1 MRDVCCVEATCEKR
15 VHFTRRDLTRLLA
28 PLVVEQ
34 FLAVTVGM
42 ADTMMVSYAGEA
54 AISGVSL
61 VDMLNLLIINIFAA
75 LATGG
80 AVVISQYLGAR
91 DVESAKNGA
100 GQLFHLAAL
109 AGVGIMALA
118 LAFARPLLGLLFGQI
133 EPDVMDAALLYLRIS
148 AASYPFIALYNAG
161 AALFRSMGNSKVSMM
176 TSFIINIINIGGN
189 AILIYGFHWG
199 TAGAGTATLVSRA
212 VAAAVMVVL
221 LHHQNNPV
229 YLEGLLRPYLDRKLA
244 GSILKVG
251 IPNGVENGMF
261 QVGKLLVAGLISSF
275 GTAAITAN
283 AICNNLGS
291 LSNIPGAAIGLGMVT
306 VVGQCVGARDHTQ
319 ARRYTKLLVGWT
331 YAVMALTNLAVLLLA
346 KPLIGMYHVS
356 VETNTMA
363 FEVMA
368 VYCILCA
375 AIWPLSFTTPNA
387 LRAAGDARFT
397 MTVSMFS
404 MWIFRI
410 GFSYILGSWLQMGL
424 FGVWLAMEIDWVVRA
439 LFFTIRFLGKKWEK
453 ANVIG

>member
-1 MRDVCCVEATCEKR
+1 MESVQAKPL
-15 VHFTRRDLTRLLA
+15 FSTRALCALIL
-28 PLVVEQ
+28 PLMVEQ
-34 FLAVTVGM
+34 LLAVTVGM
-42 ADTMMVSYAGEA
+42 ADTMMVSRVGEA
-54 AISGVSL
+54 AVSGISL
-61 VDMLNLLIINIFAA
+61 VDSVNVLLIQVFAA

-80 AVVISQYLGAR
+80 AVVVSQYLGRRDRQSACAAAR
-91 DVESAKNGA
+91 
-100 GQLFHLAAL
+100 QL
-109 AGVGIMALA
+109 IW
-118 LAFARPLLGLLFGQI
+118 I
-133 EPDVMDAALLYLRIS
+133 TALLATVIGAVVLVGNRWILQFVFGRVEPAVMENAMTYFWLS
-148 AASYPFIALYNAG
+148 ALSYPFIAVYNAG

-212 VAAAVMVVL
+212 VAAVVMVVL
-221 LHHQNNPV
+221 LHHRNNPV

-275 GTAAITAN
+275 GTAAIAAN

-291 LSNIPGAAIGLGMVT
+291 ISNIPGAAIGLGMVT
-306 VVGQCVGARDHTQ
+306 VVGQCVGARDHAQ
-319 ARRYTKLLVGWT
+319 ARRYTKLLLGWT
-331 YAVMALTNLAVLLLA
+331 YAVMTLTNLAVMLLA
-346 KPLIGMYHVS
+346 EPLIGMYHVS
-356 VETNTMA
+356 AETNRMA

-375 AIWPLSFTTPNA
+375 VVWPLSFTTPNA

-410 GFSYILGSWLQMGL
+410 GFSYILGSWMQMGL

-453 ANVIG
+453 SNVIG

>member
-1 MRDVCCVEATCEKR
+1 MQQVQAKPL
-15 VHFTRRDLTRLLA
+15 FSTRALCALIL
-28 PLVVEQ
+28 PLMVEQ
-34 FLAVTVGM
+34 LLAVTVGM
-42 ADTMMVSYAGEA
+42 ADTMMVSRVGEA
-54 AISGVSL
+54 AVSGISL
-61 VDMLNLLIINIFAA
+61 VDAVNILLIQVFAA

-80 AVVISQYLGAR
+80 AVVVSQYLGRRDRQNACAAAR
-91 DVESAKNGA
+91 
-100 GQLFHLAAL
+100 QL
-109 AGVGIMALA
+109 IW
-118 LAFARPLLGLLFGQI
+118 I
-133 EPDVMDAALLYLRIS
+133 TALLATVIGAVVLVGNRWILQFVFGRVEPAVMENAMTYFWLS
-148 AASYPFIALYNAG
+148 ALSYPFIAVYNAG

-356 VETNTMA
+356 AETNTMA

-375 AIWPLSFTTPNA
+375 VIWPLSFTTPNA

>member
-1 MRDVCCVEATCEKR
+1 MESAQVKPL
-15 VHFTRRDLTRLLA
+15 FSTRALCALIL
-28 PLVVEQ
+28 PLMVEQ
-34 FLAVTVGM
+34 LLAVTVGM
-42 ADTMMVSYAGEA
+42 ADTMMVSQVGEA
-54 AISGVSL
+54 AVSGISL
-61 VDMLNLLIINIFAA
+61 VDAVNVLLIQVFAA

-80 AVVISQYLGAR
+80 AVVVSQYLGRRDRRSACETAR
-91 DVESAKNGA
+91 QLIWITALLATGIGA
-100 GQLFHLAAL
+100 VVLIGNRWILQF
-109 AGVGIMALA
+109 I
-118 LAFARPLLGLLFGQI
+118 FGQV
-133 EPDVMDAALLYLRIS
+133 EPAVMENAMIYFWLSAL
-148 AASYPFIALYNAG
+148 SYPFIAVYNAG

-229 YLEGLLRPYLDRKLA
+229 YLEGLLHPYLDRKLA
-244 GSILKVG
+244 GSVLKVG

-291 LSNIPGAAIGLGMVT
+291 ISNIPGAAIGLGMVT
-306 VVGQCVGARDHTQ
+306 VVGQCVGARDHAQ
-319 ARRYTKLLVGWT
+319 ARRYTKLLLGCT
-331 YAVMALTNLAVLLLA
+331 YAVMLLTNLVVMLLA
-346 KPLIGMYHVS
+346 EPLIGMYHVS
-356 VETNTMA
+356 TETSTMA
-363 FEVMA
+363 FEVIA

-375 AIWPLSFTTPNA
+375 VIWPLSFTTPNA

-410 GFSYILGSWLQMGL
+410 GFSYILGGWMHMGL
-424 FGVWLAMEIDWVVRA
+424 FGVWLAMEIDWAVRA
-439 LFFTIRFLGKKWEK
+439 LFFTVRFLGKKWEK

>member
-1 MRDVCCVEATCEKR
+1 MESVQAKPL
-15 VHFTRRDLTRLLA
+15 FSTRALCALIL
-28 PLVVEQ
+28 PLMVEQ
-34 FLAVTVGM
+34 LLAVTVGM
-42 ADTMMVSYAGEA
+42 ADTMMVSRVGEA
-54 AISGVSL
+54 AVSGISL
-61 VDMLNLLIINIFAA
+61 VDSVNVLLIQVFAA

-80 AVVISQYLGAR
+80 AVVVSQYLGRRDRQSACAAAR
-91 DVESAKNGA
+91 
-100 GQLFHLAAL
+100 QL
-109 AGVGIMALA
+109 IW
-118 LAFARPLLGLLFGQI
+118 I
-133 EPDVMDAALLYLRIS
+133 TALLATVIGAVVLVGNRWILQFVFGRVEPAVMENAMTYFWLS
-148 AASYPFIALYNAG
+148 ALSYPFIAVYNAG

-212 VAAAVMVVL
+212 VAAVVMVVL
-221 LHHQNNPV
+221 LHHRNNPV

-275 GTAAITAN
+275 GTSAIAAN

-291 LSNIPGAAIGLGMVT
+291 ISNIPGAAIGLGMVT
-306 VVGQCVGARDHTQ
+306 VVGQCVGARDHAQ
-319 ARRYTKLLVGWT
+319 ARRYTKLLLGWT
-331 YAVMALTNLAVLLLA
+331 YAVMTLTNLAVMLLA
-346 KPLIGMYHVS
+346 EPLIGMYHVGA
-356 VETNTMA
+356 ETNRMA

-375 AIWPLSFTTPNA
+375 VVWPLSFTTPNA

-410 GFSYILGSWLQMGL
+410 GFSYILGSWMQMGL

-453 ANVIG
+453 SNVIG

>member
-1 MRDVCCVEATCEKR
+1 MESVQAKPL
-15 VHFTRRDLTRLLA
+15 FSTRALCALIL
-28 PLVVEQ
+28 PLMVEQ
-34 FLAVTVGM
+34 LLAVTVGM
-42 ADTMMVSYAGEA
+42 ADTMMVSRVGEA
-54 AISGVSL
+54 AVSGISL
-61 VDMLNLLIINIFAA
+61 VDSVNVLLIQVFAA

-80 AVVISQYLGAR
+80 AVVVSQYLGRRDRQSACAAAR
-91 DVESAKNGA
+91 
-100 GQLFHLAAL
+100 QL
-109 AGVGIMALA
+109 IW
-118 LAFARPLLGLLFGQI
+118 I
-133 EPDVMDAALLYLRIS
+133 TALLATVIGAVVLVGNRWILQFVFGRVEPAVMENAMTYFWLS
-148 AASYPFIALYNAG
+148 ALSYPFIAVYNAG

-212 VAAAVMVVL
+212 VAAVVMVVL
-221 LHHQNNPV
+221 LHHRNNPV

-275 GTAAITAN
+275 GTAAIAAN

-291 LSNIPGAAIGLGMVT
+291 ISNIPGAAIGLGMVT
-306 VVGQCVGARDHTQ
+306 VVGQCVGARDHAQ
-319 ARRYTKLLVGWT
+319 ARRYTKLLLGWT
-331 YAVMALTNLAVLLLA
+331 YAVMTLTNLAVMLLA
-346 KPLIGMYHVS
+346 EPLIGMYHVGA
-356 VETNTMA
+356 ETNRMA

-368 VYCILCA
+368 VYCIMCA
-375 AIWPLSFTTPNA
+375 VVWPLSFTTPNA

-410 GFSYILGSWLQMGL
+410 GFSYILGSWMQMGL

-453 ANVIG
+453 SNVIG

>member
-1 MRDVCCVEATCEKR
+1 MESVQAKPL
-15 VHFTRRDLTRLLA
+15 FSTRALCALIL
-28 PLVVEQ
+28 PLMVEQ
-34 FLAVTVGM
+34 LLAVTVGM
-42 ADTMMVSYAGEA
+42 ADTMMVSRVGEA
-54 AISGVSL
+54 AVSGISL
-61 VDMLNLLIINIFAA
+61 VDSVNVLLIQVFAA

-80 AVVISQYLGAR
+80 AVVVSQYLGRRDRQSACAAAR
-91 DVESAKNGA
+91 
-100 GQLFHLAAL
+100 QL
-109 AGVGIMALA
+109 IW
-118 LAFARPLLGLLFGQI
+118 I
-133 EPDVMDAALLYLRIS
+133 TALLATVIGAVVLVGNRWILQFVFGRVEPAVMENAMTYFWLS
-148 AASYPFIALYNAG
+148 ALSYPFIAVYNAG

-212 VAAAVMVVL
+212 VAAVVMVVL
-221 LHHQNNPV
+221 LHHRNNPV

-275 GTAAITAN
+275 GTAAIAAN

-291 LSNIPGAAIGLGMVT
+291 ISNIPGAAIGLGMVT
-306 VVGQCVGARDHTQ
+306 VVGQCVGARDHAQ
-319 ARRYTKLLVGWT
+319 ARRYTKLLLGWT
-331 YAVMALTNLAVLLLA
+331 YAVMTLTNLAVMLLA
-346 KPLIGMYHVS
+346 EPLIGMYHVGA
-356 VETNTMA
+356 ETNRMA

-368 VYCILCA
+368 VYCIMCA
-375 AIWPLSFTTPNA
+375 VVWPLSFTTPNA
-387 LRAAGDARFT
+387 LRGAGDARFT

-410 GFSYILGSWLQMGL
+410 GFSYILGSWMQMGL

-453 ANVIG
+453 SNVIG

>member
-1 MRDVCCVEATCEKR
+1 MESVQAKPL
-15 VHFTRRDLTRLLA
+15 FSTRALCALIL
-28 PLVVEQ
+28 PLMVEQ
-34 FLAVTVGM
+34 LLAVTVGM
-42 ADTMMVSYAGEA
+42 ADTMMVSRVGEA
-54 AISGVSL
+54 AVSGISL
-61 VDMLNLLIINIFAA
+61 VDSVNVLLIQVFAA

-80 AVVISQYLGAR
+80 AVVVSQYLGRRDRQSACAAAR
-91 DVESAKNGA
+91 
-100 GQLFHLAAL
+100 QL
-109 AGVGIMALA
+109 IW
-118 LAFARPLLGLLFGQI
+118 I
-133 EPDVMDAALLYLRIS
+133 TALLATVIGAVVLVGNRWILQFVFGRVEPAVMENAMTYFWLS
-148 AASYPFIALYNAG
+148 ALSYPFIAVYNAG

-212 VAAAVMVVL
+212 VAAVVMVVL
-221 LHHQNNPV
+221 LHHRNNPV

-275 GTAAITAN
+275 GTSAIAAN

-291 LSNIPGAAIGLGMVT
+291 ISNIPGAAIGLGMVT
-306 VVGQCVGARDHTQ
+306 VVGQCVGARDHAQ
-319 ARRYTKLLVGWT
+319 ARRYTKLLLGWT
-331 YAVMALTNLAVLLLA
+331 YAVMTLTNLAVMLLA
-346 KPLIGMYHVS
+346 EPLIGMYHVGA
-356 VETNTMA
+356 ETNRMA

-375 AIWPLSFTTPNA
+375 VVWPLSFTTPNA

-410 GFSYILGSWLQMGL
+410 GFSYILGSWMQIGL

-453 ANVIG
+453 SNVIG

>member
-1 MRDVCCVEATCEKR
+1 MESVQAKPL
-15 VHFTRRDLTRLLA
+15 FSTRALCALIL
-28 PLVVEQ
+28 PLMVEQ
-34 FLAVTVGM
+34 LLAVTVGM
-42 ADTMMVSYAGEA
+42 ADTMMVSRVGEA
-54 AISGVSL
+54 AVSGISL
-61 VDMLNLLIINIFAA
+61 VDSVNVLLIQVFAA

-80 AVVISQYLGAR
+80 AVVVSQYLGRRDRQSACAAAR
-91 DVESAKNGA
+91 
-100 GQLFHLAAL
+100 QL
-109 AGVGIMALA
+109 IW
-118 LAFARPLLGLLFGQI
+118 I
-133 EPDVMDAALLYLRIS
+133 TALLATVIGAVVLVGNRWILQFVFGRVEPAVMENAMTYFWLS
-148 AASYPFIALYNAG
+148 ALSYPFIAVYNAG

-212 VAAAVMVVL
+212 VAAVVMVVL
-221 LHHQNNPV
+221 LHHRNNPV

-275 GTAAITAN
+275 GTAAIAAN

-291 LSNIPGAAIGLGMVT
+291 ISNIPGAAIGLGMVT
-306 VVGQCVGARDHTQ
+306 VVGQCVGARDHAQ
-319 ARRYTKLLVGWT
+319 ARRYTKLLLGWT
-331 YAVMALTNLAVLLLA
+331 YAVMTLTNLAVMLLA
-346 KPLIGMYHVS
+346 EPLIGMYHVGA
-356 VETNTMA
+356 ETNRMA

-368 VYCILCA
+368 VYCIMCA
-375 AIWPLSFTTPNA
+375 VVWPLSFTTPNA

-397 MTVSMFS
+397 MPVSMFS
-404 MWIFRI
+404 TWIFRI
-410 GFSYILGSWLQMGL
+410 GFSYILGSWMQMGL

-453 ANVIG
+453 SNVIG

>member
-1 MRDVCCVEATCEKR
+1 MESVQAKPL
-15 VHFTRRDLTRLLA
+15 FSTRALCALIL
-28 PLVVEQ
+28 PLMVEQ
-34 FLAVTVGM
+34 LLAVTVGM
-42 ADTMMVSYAGEA
+42 ADTMMVSRVGEA
-54 AISGVSL
+54 AVSGISL
-61 VDMLNLLIINIFAA
+61 VDSVNVLLIQVFAA

-80 AVVISQYLGAR
+80 AVVVSQYLGRRDRQSACAAAR
-91 DVESAKNGA
+91 
-100 GQLFHLAAL
+100 QL
-109 AGVGIMALA
+109 IW
-118 LAFARPLLGLLFGQI
+118 I
-133 EPDVMDAALLYLRIS
+133 TALLATVIGAVVLVGNRWILQFVFGRVEPAVMENAMTYFWLS
-148 AASYPFIALYNAG
+148 ALSYPFIAVYNAG

-212 VAAAVMVVL
+212 VAAVVMVVL
-221 LHHQNNPV
+221 LHHRNNPV

-275 GTAAITAN
+275 GTAAIAAN

-291 LSNIPGAAIGLGMVT
+291 ISNIPGAAIGLGMVT
-306 VVGQCVGARDHTQ
+306 VVGQCVGARDHAQ
-319 ARRYTKLLVGWT
+319 ARRYTKLLLGWT
-331 YAVMALTNLAVLLLA
+331 YAVMMLTNLAVMLLA
-346 KPLIGMYHVS
+346 EPLIGMYHVGA
-356 VETNTMA
+356 ETNRMA

-368 VYCILCA
+368 VYCIMCA
-375 AIWPLSFTTPNA
+375 VVWPLSFTTPNA

-410 GFSYILGSWLQMGL
+410 GFSYILGSWMQIGL

-453 ANVIG
+453 SNVIG

>member
-1 MRDVCCVEATCEKR
+1 MESVQAKPL
-15 VHFTRRDLTRLLA
+15 FSTRALCALIL
-28 PLVVEQ
+28 PLMVEQ
-34 FLAVTVGM
+34 LLAVTVGM
-42 ADTMMVSYAGEA
+42 ADTMMVSRVGEA
-54 AISGVSL
+54 AVSGISL
-61 VDMLNLLIINIFAA
+61 VDSVNVLLIQVFAA

-80 AVVISQYLGAR
+80 AVVVSQYLGRRDRQSACAAAR
-91 DVESAKNGA
+91 
-100 GQLFHLAAL
+100 QL
-109 AGVGIMALA
+109 IW
-118 LAFARPLLGLLFGQI
+118 I
-133 EPDVMDAALLYLRIS
+133 TALLATVIGAVVLVGNRWILQFVFGRVEPAVMENAMTYFWLS
-148 AASYPFIALYNAG
+148 ALSYPFIAVYNAG

-212 VAAAVMVVL
+212 VAAVVMVVL
-221 LHHQNNPV
+221 LHHRNNPV

-275 GTAAITAN
+275 GTAAIAAN

-291 LSNIPGAAIGLGMVT
+291 ISNIPGAAIGLGMVT
-306 VVGQCVGARDHTQ
+306 VVGQCVGARDHAQ
-319 ARRYTKLLVGWT
+319 ARRYTKLLLGWT
-331 YAVMALTNLAVLLLA
+331 YAVMTLTNLAVMLLA
-346 KPLIGMYHVS
+346 EPLIGMYHVS
-356 VETNTMA
+356 AETNRMA

-375 AIWPLSFTTPNA
+375 VVWPLSFTTPNA

-410 GFSYILGSWLQMGL
+410 GFSYILGSWMQIGL

-453 ANVIG
+453 SNVIG

>member
-1 MRDVCCVEATCEKR
+1 MESVQAKPL
-15 VHFTRRDLTRLLA
+15 FSTRALCALIL
-28 PLVVEQ
+28 PLMVEQ
-34 FLAVTVGM
+34 LLAVTVGM
-42 ADTMMVSYAGEA
+42 ADTMMASRVGEA
-54 AISGVSL
+54 AVSGISL
-61 VDMLNLLIINIFAA
+61 VDAVNILLIQVFAA

-80 AVVISQYLGAR
+80 AVVVSQYLGRRDRQNACAAAR
-91 DVESAKNGA
+91 
-100 GQLFHLAAL
+100 QL
-109 AGVGIMALA
+109 IW
-118 LAFARPLLGLLFGQI
+118 I
-133 EPDVMDAALLYLRIS
+133 TALLATVIGAVVLVGNRWILQFVFGRVEPAVMENAMTYFWLS
-148 AASYPFIALYNAG
+148 ALSYPFIAVYNAG

>member
-1 MRDVCCVEATCEKR
+1 MESVQAKPL
-15 VHFTRRDLTRLLA
+15 FSTRALCALIL
-28 PLVVEQ
+28 PLMVEQ
-34 FLAVTVGM
+34 LLAVTVGM
-42 ADTMMVSYAGEA
+42 ADTMMVSRVGEA
-54 AISGVSL
+54 AVSGISL
-61 VDMLNLLIINIFAA
+61 VDSVNVLLIQVFAA

-80 AVVISQYLGAR
+80 AVVVSQYLGRRDRQSACAAAR
-91 DVESAKNGA
+91 
-100 GQLFHLAAL
+100 QL
-109 AGVGIMALA
+109 IW
-118 LAFARPLLGLLFGQI
+118 I
-133 EPDVMDAALLYLRIS
+133 TALLATVIGAVVLVGNRWILQFVFGRVEPAVMENAMTYFWLS
-148 AASYPFIALYNAG
+148 ALSYPFIAVYNAG

-199 TAGAGTATLVSRA
+199 TAVAGTATLVSRA
-212 VAAAVMVVL
+212 LAAVVMVVL
-221 LHHQNNPV
+221 LHHRNNPV

-275 GTAAITAN
+275 GTAAIAAN

-291 LSNIPGAAIGLGMVT
+291 ISNIPGAAIGLGMVT
-306 VVGQCVGARDHTQ
+306 VVGQCVGARDHAQ
-319 ARRYTKLLVGWT
+319 ARRYTKLLLGWT
-331 YAVMALTNLAVLLLA
+331 YAVMTLTNLAVMLLA
-346 KPLIGMYHVS
+346 EPLIGMYHVGA
-356 VETNTMA
+356 ETNRMA

-375 AIWPLSFTTPNA
+375 VVWPLSFTTPNA

-410 GFSYILGSWLQMGL
+410 GFSYILGSWMQMGL

-453 ANVIG
+453 SNVIG

>member
-1 MRDVCCVEATCEKR
+1 MESVQAKPL
-15 VHFTRRDLTRLLA
+15 FSTRALCALIL
-28 PLVVEQ
+28 PLMVEQ
-34 FLAVTVGM
+34 LLAVTVGM
-42 ADTMMVSYAGEA
+42 ADTMMVSRVGEA
-54 AISGVSL
+54 AVSGISL
-61 VDMLNLLIINIFAA
+61 VDSVNVLLIQVFAA

-80 AVVISQYLGAR
+80 AVVVSQYLGRRDRQSACAAAR
-91 DVESAKNGA
+91 
-100 GQLFHLAAL
+100 QL
-109 AGVGIMALA
+109 IW
-118 LAFARPLLGLLFGQI
+118 I
-133 EPDVMDAALLYLRIS
+133 TALLATVIGAVVLVGNRWILQFVFGRVEPAVMENAMTYFWLS
-148 AASYPFIALYNAG
+148 ALSYPFIAVYNAG

-212 VAAAVMVVL
+212 VAAVVMVVL
-221 LHHQNNPV
+221 LHHRNNPV

-275 GTAAITAN
+275 GTAAIAAN

-291 LSNIPGAAIGLGMVT
+291 ISNIPGAAIGLGMVT
-306 VVGQCVGARDHTQ
+306 VVGQCVGARDHAQ
-319 ARRYTKLLVGWT
+319 ARRYTKRLLGWT
-331 YAVMALTNLAVLLLA
+331 YAVMTLTNLAVMLLA
-346 KPLIGMYHVS
+346 EPLIGMYHVGA
-356 VETNTMA
+356 ETNRMA

-375 AIWPLSFTTPNA
+375 VVWPLSFTTPNA

-410 GFSYILGSWLQMGL
+410 GFSYILGSWMQIGL

-453 ANVIG
+453 SNVIG

>member
-1 MRDVCCVEATCEKR
+1 MESVQAKPL
-15 VHFTRRDLTRLLA
+15 FSTRALCALIL
-28 PLVVEQ
+28 PLMVEQ
-34 FLAVTVGM
+34 LLAVTVGM
-42 ADTMMVSYAGEA
+42 ADTMMVSRVGEA
-54 AISGVSL
+54 AVSGISL
-61 VDMLNLLIINIFAA
+61 VDSVNVLLIQVFAA

-80 AVVISQYLGAR
+80 AVVVSQYLGRRDRQSVCAAAR
-91 DVESAKNGA
+91 
-100 GQLFHLAAL
+100 QL
-109 AGVGIMALA
+109 IW
-118 LAFARPLLGLLFGQI
+118 I
-133 EPDVMDAALLYLRIS
+133 TALLATVIGAVVLVGNRWILQFVFGRVEPAVMENAMTYFWLS
-148 AASYPFIALYNAG
+148 ALSYPFIAVYNAG

-212 VAAAVMVVL
+212 VAAVVMVVL
-221 LHHQNNPV
+221 LHHRNNPV

-275 GTAAITAN
+275 GTAAIAAN

-291 LSNIPGAAIGLGMVT
+291 ISNIPGAAIGLGMVT
-306 VVGQCVGARDHTQ
+306 VVGQCVGARDHAQ
-319 ARRYTKLLVGWT
+319 ARRYTKLLLGWT
-331 YAVMALTNLAVLLLA
+331 YAVMTLTNLAVMLLA
-346 KPLIGMYHVS
+346 EPLIGMYHVGA
-356 VETNTMA
+356 ETNRMA

-375 AIWPLSFTTPNA
+375 VVWPLSFTTPNA

-410 GFSYILGSWLQMGL
+410 GFSYILGSWMQMGL

-453 ANVIG
+453 SNVIG

>member
-1 MRDVCCVEATCEKR
+1 MESVQAK
-15 VHFTRRDLTRLLA
+15 
-28 PLVVEQ
+28 PLFSIRALCALILPLMVEQ
-34 FLAVTVGM
+34 LLAVTVGM
-42 ADTMMVSYAGEA
+42 ADTMMVSRVGEA
-54 AISGVSL
+54 AVSGISL
-61 VDMLNLLIINIFAA
+61 VDSVNVLLIQVFAA

-80 AVVISQYLGAR
+80 AVVVSQYLGRRDRQSACAAAR
-91 DVESAKNGA
+91 
-100 GQLFHLAAL
+100 QL
-109 AGVGIMALA
+109 IW
-118 LAFARPLLGLLFGQI
+118 I
-133 EPDVMDAALLYLRIS
+133 TALLATVIGAVVLVGNRWILQFVFGRVEPAVMENAMTYFWLS
-148 AASYPFIALYNAG
+148 ALSYPFIAVYNAG

-212 VAAAVMVVL
+212 VAAVVMVVL
-221 LHHQNNPV
+221 LHHRNNPV

-275 GTAAITAN
+275 GTAAIAAN

-291 LSNIPGAAIGLGMVT
+291 ISNIPGAAIGLGMVT
-306 VVGQCVGARDHTQ
+306 VVGQCVGARDHAQ
-319 ARRYTKLLVGWT
+319 ARRYTKLLLGWT
-331 YAVMALTNLAVLLLA
+331 YAVMMLTNLAVMLLA
-346 KPLIGMYHVS
+346 EPLIGMYHVGA
-356 VETNTMA
+356 ETNRMA

-368 VYCILCA
+368 VYCIMCA
-375 AIWPLSFTTPNA
+375 VVWPLSFTTPNA

-410 GFSYILGSWLQMGL
+410 GFSYILGSWMQIGL

-453 ANVIG
+453 SNVIG

>member
-1 MRDVCCVEATCEKR
+1 MESVQAKPL
-15 VHFTRRDLTRLLA
+15 FSTRALCALIL
-28 PLVVEQ
+28 PLMVEQ
-34 FLAVTVGM
+34 LLAVTVGM
-42 ADTMMVSYAGEA
+42 ADTMMVSRVGEA
-54 AISGVSL
+54 AVSGISL
-61 VDMLNLLIINIFAA
+61 VDSVNVLLIQVFAA

-80 AVVISQYLGAR
+80 AVVVSQYLGRRDRQSACAAAR
-91 DVESAKNGA
+91 
-100 GQLFHLAAL
+100 QL
-109 AGVGIMALA
+109 IW
-118 LAFARPLLGLLFGQI
+118 I
-133 EPDVMDAALLYLRIS
+133 TALLATVIGAVVLVGNRWILQFVFGRVEPAVMENAMTYFWLS
-148 AASYPFIALYNAG
+148 ALSYPFIAVYNAG

-212 VAAAVMVVL
+212 VAAVVMVVL
-221 LHHQNNPV
+221 LHHRNNPV

-275 GTAAITAN
+275 GTSAIAAN

-291 LSNIPGAAIGLGMVT
+291 ISNIPGAAIGLGMVT
-306 VVGQCVGARDHTQ
+306 VVGQCVGARDHAQ
-319 ARRYTKLLVGWT
+319 ARRYTKLLLGWT
-331 YAVMALTNLAVLLLA
+331 YAVMTLTNLAVMLLA
-346 KPLIGMYHVS
+346 EPLIGMYHVGA
-356 VETNTMA
+356 ETNRMA

-368 VYCILCA
+368 VYCIMCA
-375 AIWPLSFTTPNA
+375 VVWPLSFTTPNA

-410 GFSYILGSWLQMGL
+410 GFSYILGSWMQMGL

-453 ANVIG
+453 SNVIG

>member
-1 MRDVCCVEATCEKR
+1 MESVQAKPL
-15 VHFTRRDLTRLLA
+15 FSTRALCALIL
-28 PLVVEQ
+28 PLMVEQ
-34 FLAVTVGM
+34 LLAVTVGM
-42 ADTMMVSYAGEA
+42 ADTMMVSRVGEA
-54 AISGVSL
+54 AVSGISL
-61 VDMLNLLIINIFAA
+61 VDSVNVLLIQVFAA

-80 AVVISQYLGAR
+80 AVVVSQYLGRRDRQSACAAAR
-91 DVESAKNGA
+91 
-100 GQLFHLAAL
+100 QL
-109 AGVGIMALA
+109 VW
-118 LAFARPLLGLLFGQI
+118 
-133 EPDVMDAALLYLRIS
+133 VTALLATVIGAVVLVGNRWILQFVFGRVEPAVMENAMTYFWLS
-148 AASYPFIALYNAG
+148 ALSYPFIAVYNAG

-212 VAAAVMVVL
+212 VAAVVMVVL
-221 LHHQNNPV
+221 LHHRNNPV

-275 GTAAITAN
+275 GTAAIAAN

-291 LSNIPGAAIGLGMVT
+291 ISNIPGAAIGLGMVT
-306 VVGQCVGARDHTQ
+306 VVGQCVGARDHAQ
-319 ARRYTKLLVGWT
+319 ARRYTKLLLGWT
-331 YAVMALTNLAVLLLA
+331 YAVMTLTNLAVMLLA
-346 KPLIGMYHVS
+346 EPLIGMYHVGA
-356 VETNTMA
+356 ETNRMA

-368 VYCILCA
+368 VYCIMCA
-375 AIWPLSFTTPNA
+375 VVWPLSFTTPNA

-410 GFSYILGSWLQMGL
+410 GFSYILGSWMQMGL

-453 ANVIG
+453 SNVIG

>member
-1 MRDVCCVEATCEKR
+1 MESVQAKPL
-15 VHFTRRDLTRLLA
+15 FSTRALCALIL
-28 PLVVEQ
+28 PLMVEQ
-34 FLAVTVGM
+34 LLAVTVGM
-42 ADTMMVSYAGEA
+42 ADTMMVSRVGEA
-54 AISGVSL
+54 AVSGISL
-61 VDMLNLLIINIFAA
+61 VDSVNVLLIQVFAA

-80 AVVISQYLGAR
+80 AVVVSQYLGRRDRQSACAAAR
-91 DVESAKNGA
+91 
-100 GQLFHLAAL
+100 QL
-109 AGVGIMALA
+109 IW
-118 LAFARPLLGLLFGQI
+118 I
-133 EPDVMDAALLYLRIS
+133 TALLATVIGAVVLVGNRWILQFVFGRVEPAVMENAMTYFWLS
-148 AASYPFIALYNAG
+148 ALSYPFIAVYNAG

-212 VAAAVMVVL
+212 VAAVVMVVL
-221 LHHQNNPV
+221 LHHRNNPV

-275 GTAAITAN
+275 GTAAIAAN

-291 LSNIPGAAIGLGMVT
+291 ISNIPGAAIGLGMVT
-306 VVGQCVGARDHTQ
+306 VVGQCVGARDHAQ
-319 ARRYTKLLVGWT
+319 ARRYTKLLLGWT
-331 YAVMALTNLAVLLLA
+331 YAVMTLTNLAVMLLA
-346 KPLIGMYHVS
+346 EPLIGMYHVS
-356 VETNTMA
+356 AETNRMA

-368 VYCILCA
+368 VYCIMCA
-375 AIWPLSFTTPNA
+375 VVWPLSFTTPNA

-410 GFSYILGSWLQMGL
+410 GFSYILGSWMQIGL

-453 ANVIG
+453 SNVIG

>member
-1 MRDVCCVEATCEKR
+1 MESVQAKPL
-15 VHFTRRDLTRLLA
+15 FSTRALCALIL
-28 PLVVEQ
+28 PLMVEQ
-34 FLAVTVGM
+34 LLAVTVGM
-42 ADTMMVSYAGEA
+42 ADTMMVSRVGEA
-54 AISGVSL
+54 AVSGISL
-61 VDMLNLLIINIFAA
+61 VDSVNVLLIQVFAA

-80 AVVISQYLGAR
+80 AVVVSQYLGRRDRQSACAAAR
-91 DVESAKNGA
+91 
-100 GQLFHLAAL
+100 QL
-109 AGVGIMALA
+109 IW
-118 LAFARPLLGLLFGQI
+118 I
-133 EPDVMDAALLYLRIS
+133 TALLATVIGAVVLVGNRWILQFVFGRVEPAVMENAMTYFWLS
-148 AASYPFIALYNAG
+148 ALSYPFIAVYNAG

-212 VAAAVMVVL
+212 VAAVVMVVL
-221 LHHQNNPV
+221 LHHRNNPV

-275 GTAAITAN
+275 GTAAIAPTA
-283 AICNNLGS
+283 ISNNLGYI
-291 LSNIPGAAIGLGMVT
+291 SNIGGAAMGVGLVT
-306 VVGQCVGARDHTQ
+306 VVGQCVGARDHAQ
-319 ARRYTKLLVGWT
+319 ARRYTKLLLGWT
-331 YAVMALTNLAVLLLA
+331 YAVMTLTNLAVMLLA
-346 KPLIGMYHVS
+346 EPLIGMYHVGA
-356 VETNTMA
+356 ETNRMA

-375 AIWPLSFTTPNA
+375 VVWPLSFTTPNA

-410 GFSYILGSWLQMGL
+410 GFSYILGSWMQMGL

-453 ANVIG
+453 SNVIG

>member
-1 MRDVCCVEATCEKR
+1 MESVQAKPL
-15 VHFTRRDLTRLLA
+15 FSTRALCALIL
-28 PLVVEQ
+28 PLMVEQ
-34 FLAVTVGM
+34 LLAVTVGM
-42 ADTMMVSYAGEA
+42 ADTMMVSRVGEA
-54 AISGVSL
+54 AVSGISL
-61 VDMLNLLIINIFAA
+61 VDSVNVLLIQVFAA

-80 AVVISQYLGAR
+80 AVVVSQYLGRRDRQSACAAAR
-91 DVESAKNGA
+91 
-100 GQLFHLAAL
+100 QL
-109 AGVGIMALA
+109 IW
-118 LAFARPLLGLLFGQI
+118 I
-133 EPDVMDAALLYLRIS
+133 TALLATVIGAVVLVGNRWILQFVFGRVEPAVMENAMTYFWLS
-148 AASYPFIALYNAG
+148 ALSYPFIAVYNAG

-212 VAAAVMVVL
+212 VAAVVMVVL
-221 LHHQNNPV
+221 LHHRNNPV

-291 LSNIPGAAIGLGMVT
+291 ISNIPGAAIGLGMVT
-306 VVGQCVGARDHTQ
+306 VVGQCVGARDHAQ
-319 ARRYTKLLVGWT
+319 ARRYTKLLLGWT
-331 YAVMALTNLAVLLLA
+331 YAVMTLTNLAVMLLA
-346 KPLIGMYHVS
+346 EPLIGMYHVS
-356 VETNTMA
+356 AETNRMA

-375 AIWPLSFTTPNA
+375 VVWPLSFTTPNA

-410 GFSYILGSWLQMGL
+410 GFSYILGSWMQMGL

-453 ANVIG
+453 SNVIG

>member
-1 MRDVCCVEATCEKR
+1 MESVQAKPL
-15 VHFTRRDLTRLLA
+15 FSTRALCALIL
-28 PLVVEQ
+28 PLMVEQ
-34 FLAVTVGM
+34 LLAVTVGM
-42 ADTMMVSYAGEA
+42 ADTMMVSRVGEA
-54 AISGVSL
+54 AVSGISL
-61 VDMLNLLIINIFAA
+61 VDSVNVLLIQVFAA

-80 AVVISQYLGAR
+80 AVVVSQYLGRRDRQSACAAAR
-91 DVESAKNGA
+91 
-100 GQLFHLAAL
+100 QL
-109 AGVGIMALA
+109 IW
-118 LAFARPLLGLLFGQI
+118 I
-133 EPDVMDAALLYLRIS
+133 TALLATVIGAVVLVGNRWILQFVFGRVEPAVMENAMTYFWLS
-148 AASYPFIALYNAG
+148 ALSYPFIAVYNAG

-212 VAAAVMVVL
+212 VAAVVMVVL
-221 LHHQNNPV
+221 LHHRNNPV

-275 GTAAITAN
+275 GTAAIAAN

-291 LSNIPGAAIGLGMVT
+291 ISNIPGAAIGLGMVT
-306 VVGQCVGARDHTQ
+306 VVGQCVGARDHAQ
-319 ARRYTKLLVGWT
+319 ARRYTKLLLGWT
-331 YAVMALTNLAVLLLA
+331 YAVMTLTNLAVMLLA
-346 KPLIGMYHVS
+346 EPLIGMYHVS
-356 VETNTMA
+356 AETNRMA

-368 VYCILCA
+368 VYCIMCA
-375 AIWPLSFTTPNA
+375 VVWPLSFTTPNA

-410 GFSYILGSWLQMGL
+410 GFSYILGSWMQMGL

-453 ANVIG
+453 SNVIG

>member
-1 MRDVCCVEATCEKR
+1 MESVQAKPL
-15 VHFTRRDLTRLLA
+15 FSTRALCALIL
-28 PLVVEQ
+28 PLMVEQ
-34 FLAVTVGM
+34 LLAVTVGM
-42 ADTMMVSYAGEA
+42 ADTMMVSRVGEA
-54 AISGVSL
+54 AVSGISL
-61 VDMLNLLIINIFAA
+61 VDAVNILLIQVFAA

-80 AVVISQYLGAR
+80 AVVVSQYLGRRDRQNACAAAR
-91 DVESAKNGA
+91 
-100 GQLFHLAAL
+100 QL
-109 AGVGIMALA
+109 IW
-118 LAFARPLLGLLFGQI
+118 I
-133 EPDVMDAALLYLRIS
+133 TALLATVIGAVVLVGNRWILQFVFGRVEPAVMENAMTYFWLS
-148 AASYPFIALYNAG
+148 ALSYPFIAVYNAG

-356 VETNTMA
+356 AETNTMA

-375 AIWPLSFTTPNA
+375 VIWPLSFTTPNA

>member
-1 MRDVCCVEATCEKR
+1 MESVQAKPL
-15 VHFTRRDLTRLLA
+15 FSTRALCALIL
-28 PLVVEQ
+28 PLMVEQ
-34 FLAVTVGM
+34 LLAVTVGM
-42 ADTMMVSYAGEA
+42 ADTMMVSRVGEA
-54 AISGVSL
+54 AVSGISL
-61 VDMLNLLIINIFAA
+61 VDSVNVLLIQVFAA

-80 AVVISQYLGAR
+80 AVVVSQYLGRRDRQSACAAAR
-91 DVESAKNGA
+91 
-100 GQLFHLAAL
+100 QL
-109 AGVGIMALA
+109 IW
-118 LAFARPLLGLLFGQI
+118 I
-133 EPDVMDAALLYLRIS
+133 TALLATVIGAVVLVGNRWILQFVFGRVEPAVMENAMTYFWLS
-148 AASYPFIALYNAG
+148 ALSYPFIAVYNAG

-212 VAAAVMVVL
+212 VAAVVMVVL
-221 LHHQNNPV
+221 LHHRNNPV

-275 GTAAITAN
+275 GTSAIAAN

-291 LSNIPGAAIGLGMVT
+291 ISNIPGAAIGLGMVT
-306 VVGQCVGARDHTQ
+306 VVGQCVGARDHAQ
-319 ARRYTKLLVGWT
+319 ARRYTKLLLGWT
-331 YAVMALTNLAVLLLA
+331 YAVMMLTNLAVMLLA
-346 KPLIGMYHVS
+346 EPLIGMYHVGA
-356 VETNTMA
+356 ETNRMA

-375 AIWPLSFTTPNA
+375 VVWPLSFTTPNA

-410 GFSYILGSWLQMGL
+410 GFSYILGSWMQIGL

-453 ANVIG
+453 SNVIG

>member
-1 MRDVCCVEATCEKR
+1 MESVQAKPL
-15 VHFTRRDLTRLLA
+15 FSTRALCALIL
-28 PLVVEQ
+28 PLMVEQ
-34 FLAVTVGM
+34 LLAVTVGM
-42 ADTMMVSYAGEA
+42 ADTMMVSRVGEA
-54 AISGVSL
+54 AVSGISL
-61 VDMLNLLIINIFAA
+61 VDAVNVLLIQVFAA

-80 AVVISQYLGAR
+80 AVVVSQYLGRRDRQNACAAAR
-91 DVESAKNGA
+91 
-100 GQLFHLAAL
+100 QL
-109 AGVGIMALA
+109 IW
-118 LAFARPLLGLLFGQI
+118 I
-133 EPDVMDAALLYLRIS
+133 TALLATVIGAVVLVGNRWILQFVFGRVEPAVMENAMTYFWLS
-148 AASYPFIALYNAG
+148 ALSYPFIAVYNAG

-356 VETNTMA
+356 AETNTMA
-363 FEVMA
+363 FEVMV

-375 AIWPLSFTTPNA
+375 VIWPLSFTTPNA

-410 GFSYILGSWLQMGL
+410 GFSYILGSWMQMGL

>member
-1 MRDVCCVEATCEKR
+1 MESVQAKPL
-15 VHFTRRDLTRLLA
+15 FSTRALCALIL
-28 PLVVEQ
+28 PLMVEQ
-34 FLAVTVGM
+34 LLAVTVGM
-42 ADTMMVSYAGEA
+42 ADTMMVSRVGEA
-54 AISGVSL
+54 AVSGISL
-61 VDMLNLLIINIFAA
+61 VDSVNVLLIQVFAA

-80 AVVISQYLGAR
+80 AVVVSQYLGRRDRQSACAAAR
-91 DVESAKNGA
+91 
-100 GQLFHLAAL
+100 QL
-109 AGVGIMALA
+109 IW
-118 LAFARPLLGLLFGQI
+118 I
-133 EPDVMDAALLYLRIS
+133 TALLATVIGAVVLVGNRWILQFVFGRVEPAVMENAMTYFWLS
-148 AASYPFIALYNAG
+148 ALSYPFIAVYNAG

-212 VAAAVMVVL
+212 VAAVVMVVL
-221 LHHQNNPV
+221 LHHRNNPV

-275 GTAAITAN
+275 GTAAIAAN

-291 LSNIPGAAIGLGMVT
+291 ISNIPGAAIGLGMVT
-306 VVGQCVGARDHTQ
+306 VVGQCVGARDHAQ
-319 ARRYTKLLVGWT
+319 ARRYTKLLLGWT
-331 YAVMALTNLAVLLLA
+331 YAVMMLTNLAVMLLA
-346 KPLIGMYHVS
+346 EPLIGMYHVGA
-356 VETNTMA
+356 ETNRMA

-375 AIWPLSFTTPNA
+375 VVWPLSFTTPNA

-410 GFSYILGSWLQMGL
+410 GFSYILGSWMQMGL

-453 ANVIG
+453 SNVIG

>member
-1 MRDVCCVEATCEKR
+1 MESVQAKPL
-15 VHFTRRDLTRLLA
+15 FSTRALCALIL
-28 PLVVEQ
+28 PLMVEQ
-34 FLAVTVGM
+34 LLAVTVGM
-42 ADTMMVSYAGEA
+42 ADTMMVSRVGEA
-54 AISGVSL
+54 AVSGISL
-61 VDMLNLLIINIFAA
+61 VDSVNVLLIQVFAA

-80 AVVISQYLGAR
+80 AVVVSQYLGRRDRQSACAAAR
-91 DVESAKNGA
+91 
-100 GQLFHLAAL
+100 QL
-109 AGVGIMALA
+109 IW
-118 LAFARPLLGLLFGQI
+118 I
-133 EPDVMDAALLYLRIS
+133 TALLATVIGAVVLVGNRWILQFVFGRVEPAVMENAMTYFWLS
-148 AASYPFIALYNAG
+148 ALSYPFIAVYNAG

-212 VAAAVMVVL
+212 VAAVVMVVL
-221 LHHQNNPV
+221 LHHRNNPV

-275 GTAAITAN
+275 GTAAIAAN

-291 LSNIPGAAIGLGMVT
+291 ISNIPGAAIGLGMVT
-306 VVGQCVGARDHTQ
+306 VVGQCVGARDHAQ
-319 ARRYTKLLVGWT
+319 ARRYTKLLLGWT
-331 YAVMALTNLAVLLLA
+331 YAVMTLTNLAVMLLA
-346 KPLIGMYHVS
+346 EPLIGMYHVGA
-356 VETNTMA
+356 ETNRMA

-375 AIWPLSFTTPNA
+375 VVWPLSFTTPNA

-410 GFSYILGSWLQMGL
+410 GFSYILGSWMQMGL

-453 ANVIG
+453 SNVIG

>member
-1 MRDVCCVEATCEKR
+1 MESAQAKPL
-15 VHFTRRDLTRLLA
+15 FSTRALCALIL
-28 PLVVEQ
+28 PLMVEQ
-34 FLAVTVGM
+34 LLAVTVGM
-42 ADTMMVSYAGEA
+42 ADTMMVSQVGEA
-54 AISGVSL
+54 AVSGISL
-61 VDMLNLLIINIFAA
+61 VDAVNVLLIQVFAA

-80 AVVISQYLGAR
+80 AVVVSQYLGRRDRRSACETAR
-91 DVESAKNGA
+91 QLIWITALLATGIGA
-100 GQLFHLAAL
+100 VVLIGNRWILQF
-109 AGVGIMALA
+109 I
-118 LAFARPLLGLLFGQI
+118 FGQV
-133 EPDVMDAALLYLRIS
+133 EPAVMENAMIYFWLSAL
-148 AASYPFIALYNAG
+148 SYPFIAVYNAG

-229 YLEGLLRPYLDRKLA
+229 YLEGLLHPYLDRKLA
-244 GSILKVG
+244 GSVLKVG

-291 LSNIPGAAIGLGMVT
+291 ISNIPGAAIGLGMVT
-306 VVGQCVGARDHTQ
+306 VVGQCVGARDHAQ
-319 ARRYTKLLVGWT
+319 ARRYTKLLLGCT
-331 YAVMALTNLAVLLLA
+331 YAVMLLTNLVVMLLA
-346 KPLIGMYHVS
+346 EPLIGMYHVS
-356 VETNTMA
+356 TETSTMA
-363 FEVMA
+363 FEVIA

-375 AIWPLSFTTPNA
+375 VIWPLSFTTPNA

-410 GFSYILGSWLQMGL
+410 GFSYILGGWMHMEL
-424 FGVWLAMEIDWVVRA
+424 FGVWLAMEIDWAVRA
-439 LFFTIRFLGKKWEK
+439 LFFTVRFLGKKWEK

>member
-1 MRDVCCVEATCEKR
+1 MESVQAKPL
-15 VHFTRRDLTRLLA
+15 FSTRALCALIL
-28 PLVVEQ
+28 PLMVEQ
-34 FLAVTVGM
+34 LLAVTVGM
-42 ADTMMVSYAGEA
+42 ADTMMVSRVGKA
-54 AISGVSL
+54 AVSGISL
-61 VDMLNLLIINIFAA
+61 VDAVNILLIQVFAA

-80 AVVISQYLGAR
+80 AVVVSQYLGRRDRQNACAAAR
-91 DVESAKNGA
+91 
-100 GQLFHLAAL
+100 QL
-109 AGVGIMALA
+109 IW
-118 LAFARPLLGLLFGQI
+118 I
-133 EPDVMDAALLYLRIS
+133 TALLATVIGAVVLVGNRWILQFVFGRVEPAVMENAMTYFWLS
-148 AASYPFIALYNAG
+148 ALSYPFIAVYNAG

-375 AIWPLSFTTPNA
+375 VIWPLSFTTPNA

>member
-1 MRDVCCVEATCEKR
+1 MESVQAKPL
-15 VHFTRRDLTRLLA
+15 FSTRALCALIL
-28 PLVVEQ
+28 PLMVEQ
-34 FLAVTVGM
+34 LLAVTVGM
-42 ADTMMVSYAGEA
+42 ADTMMVSRVGEA
-54 AISGVSL
+54 AVSGISL
-61 VDMLNLLIINIFAA
+61 VDSVNVLLIQVFAA

-80 AVVISQYLGAR
+80 AVVVSQYLGRRDRQSACAAAR
-91 DVESAKNGA
+91 
-100 GQLFHLAAL
+100 QL
-109 AGVGIMALA
+109 IW
-118 LAFARPLLGLLFGQI
+118 I
-133 EPDVMDAALLYLRIS
+133 TALLATVIGAVVLVGNRWILQFVFGRVEPAVMENAMTYFWLS
-148 AASYPFIALYNAG
+148 ALSYPFIAVYNAG

-212 VAAAVMVVL
+212 VAAVVMVVL
-221 LHHQNNPV
+221 LHHRNNPV

-291 LSNIPGAAIGLGMVT
+291 ISNIPGAAIGLGMVT
-306 VVGQCVGARDHTQ
+306 VVGQCVGARDHAQ
-319 ARRYTKLLVGWT
+319 ARRYTKLLLGWT
-331 YAVMALTNLAVLLLA
+331 YAVMTLTNLAVMLLA
-346 KPLIGMYHVS
+346 EPLIGMYHVGA
-356 VETNTMA
+356 ETNRMA

-375 AIWPLSFTTPNA
+375 VVWPLSFTTPNA

-410 GFSYILGSWLQMGL
+410 GFSYILGSWMQMGL

-453 ANVIG
+453 SNVIG

>member
-1 MRDVCCVEATCEKR
+1 MESVQAKPL
-15 VHFTRRDLTRLLA
+15 FSTRALCALIL
-28 PLVVEQ
+28 PLMVEQ
-34 FLAVTVGM
+34 LLAVTVGM
-42 ADTMMVSYAGEA
+42 ADTMMVSRVGEA
-54 AISGVSL
+54 AVSGISL
-61 VDMLNLLIINIFAA
+61 VDSVNVLLIQVFAA

-80 AVVISQYLGAR
+80 AVVVSQYLGRRDRQSACAAAR
-91 DVESAKNGA
+91 
-100 GQLFHLAAL
+100 QL
-109 AGVGIMALA
+109 IW
-118 LAFARPLLGLLFGQI
+118 I
-133 EPDVMDAALLYLRIS
+133 TALLATVIGAVVLVGNRWILQFVFGRVEPAVMENAMTYFWLS
-148 AASYPFIALYNAG
+148 ALSYPFIAVYNAG

-212 VAAAVMVVL
+212 VAAVVMVVL
-221 LHHQNNPV
+221 LHHRNNPV

-275 GTAAITAN
+275 GTAAIAAN

-291 LSNIPGAAIGLGMVT
+291 ISNIPGAAIGLGMVT
-306 VVGQCVGARDHTQ
+306 VVGQCVGARDHAQ
-319 ARRYTKLLVGWT
+319 ARRYTKLLLGWT
-331 YAVMALTNLAVLLLA
+331 YAVMTLTNLAVMLLA
-346 KPLIGMYHVS
+346 EPLIGMYHVGA
-356 VETNTMA
+356 ETNRMA

-375 AIWPLSFTTPNA
+375 VVWPLSFTTPNA

-410 GFSYILGSWLQMGL
+410 GFSYILGSWMQIGL

-453 ANVIG
+453 SNVIG